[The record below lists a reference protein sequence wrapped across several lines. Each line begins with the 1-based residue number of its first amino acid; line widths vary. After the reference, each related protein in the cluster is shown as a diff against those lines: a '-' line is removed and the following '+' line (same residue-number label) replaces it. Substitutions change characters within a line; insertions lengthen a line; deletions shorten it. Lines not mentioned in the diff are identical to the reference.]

1 MPQFDFYSFSS
12 QVFWSLSG
20 FFVFYFLFLRTYV
33 CSISEALKFRTKL
46 LSLKQDSNEQKAS
59 KSTYDKMVLSV
70 FSN

>member
-1 MPQFDFYSFSS
+1 
-12 QVFWSLSG
+12 
-20 FFVFYFLFLRTYV
+20 LRTYV